1 MTFEQLSEQ
10 TTEQNYKLICSRVK
24 KAHDRFDTD
33 TSLPTIIAVSKTQ
46 SSEKIEQLLDL
57 NHRVFGENRVQ
68 EALGKW
74 PDLIEKYPDV
84 ELHLIGPL
92 QTNKVKDALKIFNTI
107 QSLDREKLAKALAQE
122 IEKTKKN
129 INCFVQINLGQEEQK
144 AGIEPESAL
153 DFVKNCREEYGL
165 NIIGLMCIP
174 PFGEAAGPYFAQLKL
189 LAEQVEVKNL
199 SMGMSADFETAIEM
213 GATHVRVGTALFG
226 TRSLPLAK

>member
-10 TTEQNYKLICSRVK
+10 TTEQNYKLVCSLVK
-24 KAHDRFDTD
+24 KAHERFKTG

-46 SSEKIEQLLDL
+46 PAEKIEQLLDL

-74 PDLIEKYPDV
+74 PDLLEKYQGV

-122 IEKTKKN
+122 IKKSGKN
-129 INCFVQINLGQEEQK
+129 ISCFVQVNLGHEKQK
-144 AGIEPESAL
+144 AGIEPEDAVE
-153 DFVKNCREEYGL
+153 FVKECREKYGL
-165 NIIGLMCIP
+165 NIVGLMCIP
-174 PFGEAAGPYFAQLKL
+174 PFGEAAGPYFAQLNI
-189 LAEQVEVKNL
+189 LAQQVEVKYI

-226 TRSLPLAK
+226 SRK

>member
-1 MTFEQLSEQ
+1 MSFEQLSEP
-10 TTEQNYKLICSRVK
+10 TAEQNYKLTCSRVK
-24 KAHDRFDTD
+24 KAHERFDSG
-33 TSLPTIIAVSKTQ
+33 TSFPIIIAVSKTQ
-46 SSEKIEQLLDL
+46 SPEKIEQLLDL

-74 PDLIEKYPDV
+74 PDLMEKYRDV

-92 QTNKVKDALKIFNTI
+92 QTNKVRDALKIFNTI
-107 QSLDREKLAKALAQE
+107 QSLDREKLARALAQE

-129 INCFVQINLGQEEQK
+129 INCFVQINLGREKQK
-144 AGIEPESAL
+144 AGIEPENAVE
-153 DFVKNCREEYGL
+153 FVKNCREKYGL

-174 PFGEAAGPYFAQLKL
+174 PFGEAAGPYFAQLKI
-189 LAEQVEVKNL
+189 LAEQVGVKNL

-226 TRSLPLAK
+226 SRAFPLTK